1 MKGRFL
7 LEQMTYLVFS
17 NYLVTKPVMF
27 ANMGW
32 FLFYA
37 RILGSMTWVSV
48 YVTEILYFGY
58 SQ

>member
-1 MKGRFL
+1 
-7 LEQMTYLVFS
+7 MTYLVFS
-17 NYLVTKPVMF
+17 NYLVTKPAMF

-32 FLFYA
+32 FMFYA
-37 RILGSMTWVSV
+37 RILGSTTWVSV